1 MINKCWMCGI
11 VLSKDWTA
19 IECKSCYKKLYGVE
33 RIKNF
38 DIEVK
43 HGR

>member
-1 MINKCWMCGI
+1 MINKCWMYGK

-19 IECKSCYKKLYGVE
+19 IECPGCYKKLYGVE

-38 DIEVK
+38 DNEVK
-43 HGR
+43 YG